1 MATSA
6 RIPLPEPETMTPEQ
20 RQVLAAVLN
29 GRRGAL
35 IGPLRAALHNPALAD
50 RWQQL
55 GEILRFK
62 TVFPPAISEL
72 AVLVTARRW
81 NSELEW
87 VIHAKA
93 ARDAGLAEPIIEAIR
108 DSRSPAFDDEVYREV
123 YDYVRALQNDG
134 TVSDECYDA
143 IVKRWG
149 AVGVVEL
156 TALTGYYVMVSLT
169 LNAHRIPLPEGHRPE
184 LYPNGQSDRTLT
196 PIPESAAATSR
207 P

>member
-6 RIPLPEPETMTPEQ
+6 RIPLPEPDTMTPEQ
-20 RQVLAAVLN
+20 RRVLDAVLN

-62 TVFPPAISEL
+62 TVFPPALNEL

-93 ARDAGLAEPIIEAIR
+93 ARDAGLAESIIEAIR
-108 DSRSPAFDDEVYREV
+108 DRQSPVFDDEAHREV

-134 TVSDECYDA
+134 TVSDDCYAA

-149 AVGVVEL
+149 VVGVVEL

-169 LNAHRIPLPEGHRPE
+169 LNAHRIPLPEGHKPE
-184 LYPNGQSDRTLT
+184 LYPAGCSDPTLT
-196 PIPESAAATSR
+196 LIPASAGAASR
-207 P
+207 